1 MRRWDLTSLPPST
14 EKERP
19 RAPGPDAPRVPSR
32 ERQIPRVL
40 FTSPECRAVVVDL
53 RSGEEL
59 GDHNVRERVIV
70 HVVAGQV
77 SVESRNETARCG
89 AGTLVEFEPGERHS
103 VRATSDARLLLLLAP
118 WPAPGHYADREVD
131 HTQHLPANA
140 VAEPTGTGEG
150 DPPQSAGEEYNHG
163 V

>member
-19 RAPGPDAPRVPSR
+19 RAPGPDAPRVPSS

-53 RSGEEL
+53 RAGEEM
-59 GDHNVRERVIV
+59 GDHQVRERVLV
-70 HVVAGQV
+70 HLVAGQV
-77 SVESRNETARCG
+77 DIESRGETVSCG

-103 VRATSDARLLLLLAP
+103 VRALEDTRLLLLLAP
-118 WPAPGHYADREVD
+118 WPAPGHYSDGEID
-131 HTQHLPANA
+131 QTQHLPSNA
-140 VAEPTGTGEG
+140 VVEPARPATPQPG
-150 DPPQSAGEEYNHG
+150 DQ
-163 V
+163 